1 MVFERE
7 FSQHL
12 YLALFSKVFH
22 SNTVYQM
29 VMERERNEIG
39 YKANSQYWCLT
50 AGHSTGNVSMTSA
63 SSAIVLRAAV
73 NPFLICKA
81 SHTWSKMGHHGHFA
95 VKKCCFAVKNLLIG
109 HSNCHTFLGKKNN

>member
-109 HSNCHTFLGKKNN
+109 HSNCHMF